1 MLCIYRSNEFAADK
15 YAADLGMADDLA
27 SGLVKISI
35 G

>member
-1 MLCIYRSNEFAADK
+1 MYTSYRSNEFAADK
-15 YAADLGMADDLA
+15 YAADLGMAGELA